1 MVGSPFSL
9 CSYLITEQLCEEGI
23 VAPILHRR
31 KGVQCVVTRGHEIE
45 ASAWYCGR
53 LNPSF
58 VIVLPLK
65 LCTFGNIGSGK
76 NAQVKGGS

>member
-1 MVGSPFSL
+1 MVGSPFNL
-9 CSYLITEQLCEEGI
+9 CSYLITEQLCEEDI
-23 VAPILHRR
+23 VAPILHTRR
-31 KGVQCVVTRGHEIE
+31 VQCVVTRGHEIE
-45 ASAWYCGR
+45 ASAWYGGR